1 MSVFATIWLN
11 TPIERLALL
20 YDFDHFFDIIS
31 MEQEY
36 FDTFENNL
44 IKELLRLCTSHK
56 MLEGTLLSSEDLDE
70 RWKEYAPE
78 YMADAVPQIN
88 TFPAAAIAWA
98 GYVGMAVAHR
108 WDEDW
113 TQYATEPYK
122 ELHGEQGFDDMDEHI
137 LQDIMG
143 LSLDSEEV
151 HRIEDMMRRCAN
163 TAITYIRREE
173 TEAQTT
179 KAFYIFARTARV
191 MFRIG
196 AAMELHR
203 LGYKFEKATMVN

>member
-1 MSVFATIWLN
+1 M
-11 TPIERLALL
+11 
-20 YDFDHFFDIIS
+20 

-44 IKELLRLCTSHK
+44 LKELLRLCTSHK
-56 MLEGTLLSSEDLDE
+56 MLEGTLLSSEDIDE

-78 YMADAVPQIN
+78 YMADAVPQVN
-88 TFPAAAIAWA
+88 AFPAAAIAWA

-113 TQYATEPYK
+113 ATYATEPYSA
-122 ELHGEQGFDDMDEHI
+122 LHGVEGFDDMDEHI
-137 LQDIMG
+137 LQNILG
-143 LSLDSEEV
+143 LSLEEEPAQK
-151 HRIEDMMRRCAN
+151 IEDMMRRCAN

-173 TEAQTT
+173 VEAQST
-179 KAFYIFARTARV
+179 KAFYIFARATRV
-191 MFRIG
+191 LFRIG

-203 LGYKFEKATMVN
+203 LGYKFEKVNMGEQMGN